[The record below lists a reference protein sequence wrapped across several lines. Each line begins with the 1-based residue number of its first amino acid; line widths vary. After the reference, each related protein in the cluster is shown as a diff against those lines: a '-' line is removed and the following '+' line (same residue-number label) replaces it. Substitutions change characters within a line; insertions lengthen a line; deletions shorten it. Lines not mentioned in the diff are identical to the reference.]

1 MGNQSVKNVFL
12 THGLVLSAS
21 GADPGAPAEGVE
33 RGGVALE
40 AEGSVHARALS
51 DVDEFLRAHTSEGEG
66 LQRLA
71 DEPALRV
78 LMKQQQTIEGRQMLA
93 KVLLET
99 KQARLC
105 IMGNFRHTHG
115 LPSR

>member
-12 THGLVLSAS
+12 THGLVFSAS

-51 DVDEFLRAHTSEGEG
+51 DVDDFLRAHTSEGEG